1 MELNARV
8 KKDIA
13 TRKTKVSEI
22 MAVLSIDM
30 PICFASSELT
40 QRLRHGI
47 VSQIMVQRFVRS
59 EVVNKYG
66 EDVFY
71 YAKEF
76 NLEPRRAVGSI
87 SKPVY
92 AESIMIG
99 MCVWLAASVQHC
111 LISVVSL
118 FSGIYRFGQQ
128 QHDNDCSRSSSWR
141 TWPCHL
147 VNCFRY

>member
-1 MELNARV
+1 
-8 KKDIA
+8 
-13 TRKTKVSEI
+13 

-30 PICFASSELT
+30 PICFASIELT
-40 QRLRHGI
+40 QRLQHGI

-87 SKPVY
+87 SKPVC

-118 FSGIYRFGQQ
+118 FSGIYRFG
-128 QHDNDCSRSSSWR
+128 
-141 TWPCHL
+141 
-147 VNCFRY
+147 